1 MSDSDFN
8 SDLIDYLKD
17 HSNHANFYDLYTL
30 SEDWN
35 LFLHNALKGRVVRLS
50 RSHYIYNESRKL
62 DYSPKLPIGFE
73 IRSINKHYYNT
84 YKTNIDSI
92 YGLLWESDNEYIEKA
107 FGFSILTH
115 GEFAS
120 VCNTFF
126 IGGGFIAPDILNLEN
141 YRKMGLPSLVC
152 SCFIKESQ

>member
-1 MSDSDFN
+1 MQTFMISI
-8 SDLIDYLKD
+8 LRLRIEIVL
-17 HSNHANFYDLYTL
+17 
-30 SEDWN
+30 
-35 LFLHNALKGRVVRLS
+35 LHNALKGRVVRLS

-84 YKTNIDSI
+84 YQTNIDST

-115 GEFAS
+115 GEFRS
-120 VCNTFF
+120 ICNTFF
-126 IGGGFIAPDILNLEN
+126 IREEFYYTGLSNAPKIKNGSFHNWYPVLLKDVIS
-141 YRKMGLPSLVC
+141 GLIPTGKL
-152 SCFIKESQ
+152 